1 MANNCYTTY
10 KCIGP
15 KEELDDLEKKMQAA
29 EDESIHSIIVSL
41 GEDPE
46 PYQRRGIVL
55 DYDRMGDTELDIY
68 QDTAW
73 REQEGFRQC
82 IQKVYPNTKVYFQDE
97 EPGCEWYVTNSFEY
111 FPERYMLDSYEEPQY
126 YETIDGAAED
136 VSEIVGYNVAP
147 DVDAIYT
154 ALDKHMEEHPG
165 DENWYS
171 FHVFEL
177 ITDEP

>member
-10 KCIGP
+10 KCIGSA
-15 KEELDDLEKKMQAA
+15 EEIEDLENKIKAA
-29 EDESIHSIIVSL
+29 KDAGFTSIIEAL

-55 DYDRMGDTELDIY
+55 DTYRASDTQLDIY

-82 IQKVYPNTKVYFQDE
+82 IEKVYPSIKVYFQDE
-97 EPGCEWYVTNSFEY
+97 EPGCDWYVTNSFEH
-111 FPERYMLDSYEEPQY
+111 FPERYMLDSYEEPRY
-126 YETIDGAAED
+126 YETIEGAAED
-136 VSEIVGYNVAP
+136 VSKIVGYTVAP
-147 DVDAIYT
+147 DVTAIHD
-154 ALDKHMEEHPG
+154 ALDKYMKEHPG

-171 FHVFEL
+171 FHTFEL
-177 ITDEP
+177 ITDEQ